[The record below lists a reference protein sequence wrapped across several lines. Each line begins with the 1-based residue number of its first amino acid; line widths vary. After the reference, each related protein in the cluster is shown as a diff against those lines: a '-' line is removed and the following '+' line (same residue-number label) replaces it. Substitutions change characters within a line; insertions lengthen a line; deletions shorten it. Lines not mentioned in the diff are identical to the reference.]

1 MAVIILNEENWL
13 LFKLIKIEMHYEPN
27 STGVILVNQYT
38 LLSLSLDY
46 HFQVYHNSQFFVF

>member
-38 LLSLSLDY
+38 L
-46 HFQVYHNSQFFVF
+46 VT